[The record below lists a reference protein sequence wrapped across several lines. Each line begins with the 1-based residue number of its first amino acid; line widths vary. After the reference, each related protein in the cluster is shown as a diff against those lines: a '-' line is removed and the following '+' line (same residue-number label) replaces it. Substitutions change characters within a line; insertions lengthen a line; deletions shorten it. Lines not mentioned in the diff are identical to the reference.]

1 MRTMAVIKKLGLVAV
16 AVAMSSLLGM
26 AAEKN
31 EATYTDLFNPL
42 GLPNPLDVPMVG
54 QILDPGK
61 LICLAHTPTGDPMQP
76 CPQGSRILMRGFRML
91 TRVNSESPSLAGWMT
106 VSVGAN
112 LAPDYTGPAWGTFS
126 IQLDA
131 GGTLEGTWNGMRRT
145 AGESVWIAELHITG
159 HGAGGQVEGMQAKCV
174 EVITELTPMP
184 IFYKGVATC
193 RLLHPDDE

>member
-1 MRTMAVIKKLGLVAV
+1 MCTVTLLKKLSVIVLILAGACSLGL
-16 AVAMSSLLGM
+16 
-26 AAEKN
+26 AAEKT

-42 GLPNPLDVPMVG
+42 GIPNPLEVPLIG
-54 QILDPGK
+54 QILDPGT
-61 LICLAHTPTGDPMQP
+61 LVCVAHTPTGDPMQP
-76 CPQGSRILMRGFRML
+76 CPPGSRILMRGFRMQ
-91 TRVNSESPSLAGWMT
+91 TRVDSESPSLAGWMT

-131 GGTLEGTWNGMRRT
+131 GGAMEGAWTGMRRK
-145 AGESVWIAELHITG
+145 AGESVWIAELHVIG

-193 RLLHPDDE
+193 RLLHQDDE